1 MSTMGIPRVTDCI
14 LMALWRSSLMSRVS
28 LFILAFSASIGGA
41 ISGVAGGAIPV
52 PGGFANVVCGSAVVP
67 VTNWSSWAMCWAALG
82 FGGMVVFFP
91 LWREVLE
98 VAMMFLGWRIV
109 VVVGARFPRPLQSLV
124 RGAIGPERWIWRT
137 IDRSG
142 EMGSVDIGDGRW
154 GGRGKRALTVGWVLG
169 CG

>member
-1 MSTMGIPRVTDCI
+1 MSTMGIPRLTDCI

-28 LFILAFSASIGGA
+28 LFILAFSVSTVGA
-41 ISGVAGGAIPV
+41 ILISGVGGAVI
-52 PGGFANVVCGSAVVP
+52 GVCGCVVVP

-109 VVVGARFPRPLQSLV
+109 VLS
-124 RGAIGPERWIWRT
+124 
-137 IDRSG
+137 SG
-142 EMGSVDIGDGRW
+142 RAF
-154 GGRGKRALTVGWVLG
+154 RALFRV
-169 CG
+169 